1 MLRYAAMA
9 AKWKEPPR
17 DALDTLTL
25 SAVDLRSL
33 DSIEQLDYMPFDP
46 VLKRTEG
53 TFPFYSLVFSSF

>member
-25 SAVDLRSL
+25 NAVDLRSL

-53 TFPFYSLVFSSF
+53 MFSRYS